1 MWQLKSMEIKYV
13 TLQTL
18 LKKIKLQLSSGNISH
33 IFLTIPQSKFEY
45 ASMFKIPI
53 CAIYNMHFYMLS
65 QCPDSYVS
73 LKGTGFLPLLLP
85 PSLWK
90 KTRENLPVNQHDHM
104 QWYFQENLRRKAF
117 LFHSINLSSWPAFRL
132 WVACTT
138 LMLIL
143 LQTSSFM
150 KAIFYLFGSLQ
161 SHESWKRNI
170 STTHIL

>member
-1 MWQLKSMEIKYV
+1 MR
-13 TLQTL
+13 
-18 LKKIKLQLSSGNISH
+18 
-33 IFLTIPQSKFEY
+33 
-45 ASMFKIPI
+45 
-53 CAIYNMHFYMLS
+53 FYMLS

-73 LKGTGFLPLLLP
+73 LKGTGFFPLLLP

-90 KTRENLPVNQHDHM
+90 KTQENMPVNQHDHM
-104 QWYFQENLRRKAF
+104 QWYFQKNLRRKAF

-132 WVACTT
+132 QVACTT

-143 LQTSSFM
+143 HQTSSFM

-170 STTHIL
+170 STTHILSWESQYLVDPFFRSYWISYTKEMKMFYIWYSSI